1 MKKIMLTGFRPTGR
15 LHLGHLHG
23 NIKNMIKHQN
33 EYNNFFF
40 FVDWHAL
47 STEYQNP
54 KEIKANLI
62 ECAID
67 LIALGVDPKLT
78 NLYRQSDIPEI
89 SELFLYF
96 SMITPISWL
105 ERCPTYKEQ
114 IKEIKSKDLSTLGFL
129 AYPVLMAADILIV
142 NADIIPVGEDQLPHL
157 EITREI
163 ARRFNFLYGNYFKEP
178 VELLSNA
185 MRVPGMDGRKMSK
198 SYGNAIFLNESH
210 DTIKK
215 KVRQMITDPQRIHPT
230 DPGNPSICN
239 VFAFYDIYK
248 ENSIRPINIKDIEER
263 CKKGKIGCTD
273 CKDEI
278 SALIF
283 ETLKDFQKK
292 RKELEEN
299 PDKIYKILED
309 GKNRVR
315 EIAKNTI
322 SDVRKKMGID

>member
-23 NIKNMIKHQN
+23 NIKNMIKHQH
-33 EYNNFFF
+33 EYENFFF
-40 FVDWHAL
+40 LVDWHAL

-54 KEIKANLI
+54 KEIKKNLI

-67 LIALGVDPKLT
+67 LVALGIDPQLT

-96 SMITPISWL
+96 SMFTPISWL

-142 NADIIPVGEDQLPHL
+142 NADVIPVGEDQLPHL

-163 ARRFNFLYGNYFKEP
+163 ARRFNFLYGSYFKEP
-178 VELLSNA
+178 VELLSSA
-185 MRVPGMDGRKMSK
+185 TRVPGIDGRKMSK
-198 SYGNAIFLNESH
+198 SYDNAIFLTDDYS
-210 DTIKK
+210 TIKK
-215 KVRQMITDPQRIHPT
+215 KVRKMITDPQRIHPA
-230 DPGNPSICN
+230 DPGHPSVCN
-239 VFAFYDIYK
+239 VFTFCNIYK
-248 ENSIRPINIKDIEER
+248 ERDVKEVEER
-263 CKKGKIGCTD
+263 CINGGIGCTA

-278 SALIF
+278 SSIIY
-283 ETLKDFQKK
+283 ESLKDFQHR
-292 RKELEEN
+292 RKELENN
-299 PDKIYKILED
+299 PAKIYEILEN
-309 GKNRVR
+309 GKNQVR
-315 EIAKNTI
+315 EIAKKTI
-322 SDVRKKMGID
+322 SEVRNKMGID